1 MSTILAIE
9 TSVPQAS
16 IALLSGGQIEQKNFE
31 SHRQQNQLLFE
42 PLQELIESLGE
53 HSIDTILVGTGP
65 GSYSGSRIAIAA
77 AQGLATVYGAKVIG
91 ICSFYCVPSV
101 DRENTI
107 AIGDARRGSYFH
119 YDLSL
124 SCIDV
129 SPTLCSEQELLDTL
143 AQQQEKAVIS
153 LETQNQLPVPQVAI
167 KSSTARCMIEFWQQL
182 TPDLQQGLENRQVE
196 PLYLRAPFI
205 TKSTKSHPLLGK

>member
-53 HSIDTILVGTGP
+53 QSIDTILVGTGP

-124 SCIDV
+124 SCSD
-129 SPTLCSEQELLDTL
+129 QFR
-143 AQQQEKAVIS
+143 
-153 LETQNQLPVPQVAI
+153 N
-167 KSSTARCMIEFWQQL
+167 
-182 TPDLQQGLENRQVE
+182 
-196 PLYLRAPFI
+196 
-205 TKSTKSHPLLGK
+205 TKSTTCSASSYQELNCSLYDRVLATTDTRPATRTRKPSSRAALSACSLYY